1 MTRCEQTLLLASH
14 EENVLMIPNPFLLT
28 ARFHVFYFQ
37 APLRF
42 DFDATFAIYGRKK
55 INFPSKVFLNKIFF
69 CKITICY
76 STQIP

>member
-42 DFDATFAIYGRKK
+42 DFDATFAIYGRQKSTFQAK
-55 INFPSKVFLNKIFF
+55 SFLIKFF
-69 CKITICY
+69 FVK
-76 STQIP
+76 